1 MSRRFSS
8 IGSPLV
14 NAIRSGVCP
23 LLVQADIAADLAIA
37 GIDAESILYVYSW
50 GMGAVLS
57 SWAIGYATGIVKE
70 VIKAL

>member
-1 MSRRFSS
+1 MAKSFAL
-8 IGSPLV
+8 IGLF
-14 NAIRSGVCP
+14 CP